1 MGEMQVAN
9 WPFSNPTYYM
19 TLFAPQILHTLYFSN
34 ALWNTQPFQKHWET
48 ECTMGDS
55 RIDGKYNSGG
65 SYRFVFYTHLY
76 SIVLDV
82 KVTGGSSEVCWVKVA
97 GSLIK
102 PDHLCFVQMTRCVC
116 DQVSPMLMQ
125 KGIFLCKTHVKNDIN
140 FVAFYYLSEGKWRL
154 L

>member
-1 MGEMQVAN
+1 MQNFLRGNKVHHGRCASGKLTI
-9 WPFSNPTYYM
+9 FESHILHDTVY
-19 TLFAPQILHTLYFSN
+19 PQILHTLYFSN

-82 KVTGGSSEVCWVKVA
+82 KVTGGSSEVC
-97 GSLIK
+97 
-102 PDHLCFVQMTRCVC
+102 
-116 DQVSPMLMQ
+116 
-125 KGIFLCKTHVKNDIN
+125 
-140 FVAFYYLSEGKWRL
+140 
-154 L
+154 